1 MQVTF
6 YHSEGLRMHHINA
19 EGKKRHVKH
28 YLTSLRKMQE
38 SMHLKEDRI
47 ARLRVQL
54 EGMSSA
60 MGESV
65 SGGER
70 RDLAEATQELS
81 ELVDEYMGDLSRYAS
96 DIAEGYRL
104 CPVEDPARHACW
116 LHWAE
121 GLTWAQ
127 VGRKLNYDADYVRQD
142 ICDLGVK
149 RLYGIMPRK
158 FRESCPEEAI

>member
-28 YLTSLRKMQE
+28 YLTSLRGMQE
-38 SMHLKEDRI
+38 SMRLKEERI
-47 ARLRVQL
+47 ERLHCL
-54 EGMSSA
+54 MEGMGSA

-65 SGGER
+65 SGGIR
-70 RDLAEATQELS
+70 RDLAESKQELDD
-81 ELVDEYMGDLSRYAS
+81 LIDEYQADLSRYAS
-96 DIAEGYRL
+96 NIAEGYRL
-104 CPVEDPARHACW
+104 CPVEDPNRYACW

-127 VGRKLNYDADYVRQD
+127 VARKMGYSEEQVRQKFCKKG
-142 ICDLGVK
+142 IAHIYGV
-149 RLYGIMPRK
+149 MPREW
-158 FRESCPEEAI
+158 REEAPEAI